1 MRMVIEE
8 GCLFKIQVLHWMN
21 EELVGRNSTSK
32 PFVHCPEN
40 GHWST

>member
-21 EELVGRNSTSK
+21 EELVG
-32 PFVHCPEN
+32 
-40 GHWST
+40 